1 MKKKGYKSKP
11 NPIAVELYRNGL
23 FKEKSTPSAYELAR
37 RPKKFNKREAL
48 KYGKE
53 YQDS

>member
-1 MKKKGYKSKP
+1 MKKIKNNH
-11 NPIAVELYRNGL
+11 NPMAVELYRNGL
-23 FKEKSTPSAYELAR
+23 FKEKSVPGKYELSR
-37 RPKKFNKREAL
+37 RRKKFDKREAL